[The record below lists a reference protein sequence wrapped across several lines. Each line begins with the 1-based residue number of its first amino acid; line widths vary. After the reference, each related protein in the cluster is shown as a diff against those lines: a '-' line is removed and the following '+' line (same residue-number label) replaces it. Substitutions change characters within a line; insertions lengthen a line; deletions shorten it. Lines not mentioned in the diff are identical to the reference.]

1 MCYECVTVTSNEV
14 AVCTYMQ
21 AIIMALSLE
30 DINLGKLG
38 NVEILINFDLLYL
51 FPGAGPVELKA

>member
-1 MCYECVTVTSNEV
+1 MTFGCKVQVMSRDKRTKRGKCVLRVCDRTSNEV

-38 NVEILINFDLLYL
+38 NF
-51 FPGAGPVELKA
+51 